1 MDFVQG
7 SFFLTVLTQI
17 FLSAKQ
23 QRKKKVP
30 EQFPPKKVQMLTFG
44 ALMGFTILSDTGN
57 SKKKTTLYVNVLVRF
72 INFEMKSK
80 SILFQV
86 ESNFFG

>member
-57 SKKKTTLYVNVLVRF
+57 SKKKTTLYVNVLVVR
-72 INFEMKSK
+72 
-80 SILFQV
+80 ILIDQPHPSV
-86 ESNFFG
+86 T